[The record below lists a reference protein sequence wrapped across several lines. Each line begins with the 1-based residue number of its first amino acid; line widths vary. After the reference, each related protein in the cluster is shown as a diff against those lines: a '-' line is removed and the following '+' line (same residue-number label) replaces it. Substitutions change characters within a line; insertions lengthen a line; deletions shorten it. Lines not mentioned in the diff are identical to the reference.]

1 MKTTKWMVIL
11 SVTIILSLFVV
22 SGANAWTVGNVEGTW
37 GMIDRG
43 AGGSLIDLVG
53 IVGQDQ
59 YWNGGGNLRTTDRTL
74 VRNNNVCTPNPS
86 GFGPFTLTGG
96 SPNFTQWTGYGDR
109 TYTYLGA
116 HTTTCTAISELII
129 SEYVETSTSRR
140 AIEIYNG
147 TGATVDLTHYWIL
160 IFANGSSTEQSAVI
174 QLTGTLAN
182 GAVYIIANGAITGK
196 TINLITTNL
205 DFTGNDAV
213 GLFKDYT
220 ADTDGELNGAM
231 CDRWASG
238 PGNAPTTIS
247 DYWWSQN
254 PPNNDENQFRYGR
267 DAYKNPDGSWN
278 NTRSCADSTVDQQSG
293 FGFDGV
299 NGPITPT
306 NKVPF
311 YLGTFTHYNNQ
322 IYSTAYDTDTPANAF
337 SYVDLMLSI
346 PFTCNDGVTTTTF
359 HFEPRIT
366 LDETSNSEGTC
377 VYSDPAYPN
386 PTPCPDKVTIS
397 QPAATGTF
405 TCPGGTYTVNING
418 FTRMGLNGEACNLS
432 FNPAAVSTEY
442 ITQEDLSNTAC
453 LWATIDAPTAD
464 IAAAKTCQNF
474 STQLPFYRIVVT
486 NAGPGASRQPELTDT
501 LPAGV
506 DYDTTRA
513 SFLTSKL
520 TTSGGTVTQG
530 SCSVVSDVVTCKL
543 LTPLP
548 DYASDNLAKWTVEIP
563 VKLLATGSRVNTT
576 TVTSA
581 TADPNLANN
590 TATATCNST
599 SAALISFTAQAG
611 ETGTTVMW
619 ETSEELDNVG
629 FNLYRSE
636 SVEGERVLLNS
647 EIIPSQV
654 MGQNSGAV
662 YTFVDER
669 SQAGKVY
676 FYWLEDVDVYGETN
690 VYGPVPNGQVYQF
703 SPVEEI
709 PTVIRP

>member
-1 MKTTKWMVIL
+1 MVIL

-53 IVGQDQ
+53 IIGQDLD
-59 YWNGGGNLRTTDRTL
+59 WDGGGNLSTTDRTL
-74 VRNNNVCTPNPS
+74 VRNNNVCAPNPS
-86 GFGPFTLTGG
+86 GFGPYTLTGG
-96 SPNFTQWTGYGDR
+96 SPNFTQWTGYEDR

-116 HTTTCTAISELII
+116 HTTSCTTISDLII
-129 SEYVETSTSRR
+129 SEYVETSLGDPNRR

-147 TGATVDLTHYWIL
+147 TGQTVTLTNYWLL
-160 IFANGSSTEQSAVI
+160 IFTDGSVTESSAI
-174 QLTGTLAN
+174 QLTGPLAN
-182 GAVYIIANGAITGK
+182 GAVYIVANGAITGK
-196 TINLITTNL
+196 TINLTTPLSFN
-205 DFTGNDAV
+205 GNDAV
-213 GLFKDYT
+213 GLFKNYS
-220 ADTDGELNGAM
+220 ADTDGLLDDAF
-231 CDRWASG
+231 CSRWGTG
-238 PGNAPTTIS
+238 PANLPTATS
-247 DYWWSQN
+247 EYWWTQN
-254 PPNNDENQFRYGR
+254 PAVGDENQVRYGR
-267 DAYKNPDGSWN
+267 DAYWENNQWN
-278 NTRSCADSTVDQQSG
+278 SRSCANTTWDQQSG

-299 NGPITPT
+299 NGPLTPV

-322 IYSTAYDTDTPANAF
+322 IYSTNDSGWSANPL
-337 SYVDLMLSI
+337 SYVDLMLSV
-346 PFTCNDGVTTTTF
+346 PFTCNDGTTTTTF
-359 HFEPRIT
+359 QFEPRIT
-366 LDETSNSEGTC
+366 LDETSNRAGTC
-377 VYSDPAYPN
+377 VYSDPLYPN

-397 QPAATGTF
+397 QPSTTGTF
-405 TCPGGTYTVNING
+405 TCPDGTYTVNING
-418 FTRMGLNGEACNLS
+418 FTRIGLNGESCSQS
-432 FNPAAVSTEY
+432 FNAAAVSTEY
-442 ITQEDLSNTAC
+442 ITQEDLTNTAC
-453 LWATIDAPTAD
+453 LWATIDAPIAD
-464 IAAAKTCQNF
+464 IAAAKTCQAF
-474 STQLPFYRIVVT
+474 DTQLPFYRIVVT
-486 NAGPGASRQPELTDT
+486 NAGPGAARQPELTDT

-506 DYDTTRA
+506 DYDTMRA